1 MLKDFGSDFQWGIY
15 SCYLLRAHVHVHAH
29 AHVHVGYTG
38 RFVVGRGRRWSDGC
52 GLHTYF
58 RIRRAQ
64 RGDFFRSQSA
74 VLGSKPRFSILFFG
88 GPGDV
93 YRLLS
98 LLLCFPIPSSLPSD
112 PFTLCTSS
120 RLGGP
125 AIYGHMA
132 TRLLFCW
139 SFSRFSHS
147 SEVPSRSG
155 GLEAPG
161 RCGTRYIYVS
171 PALVCS
177 PRSELPGHIDN
188 TMNDERHTEKKT
200 TTPNSPIEFT

>member
-15 SCYLLRAHVHVHAH
+15 SCYLLRA
-29 AHVHVGYTG
+29 HVGYTG

-88 GPGDV
+88 GPGDG

-98 LLLCFPIPSSLPSD
+98 LHAVVFPYSLFAPIRSFYFMYVVASRGTCNIRPHGHTLALLLVLP
-112 PFTLCTSS
+112 
-120 RLGGP
+120 G
-125 AIYGHMA
+125 
-132 TRLLFCW
+132 
-139 SFSRFSHS
+139 SHS

-161 RCGTRYIYVS
+161 RCGTRYMHMCMHMHMCMCR
-171 PALVCS
+171 L
-177 PRSELPGHIDN
+177 L
-188 TMNDERHTEKKT
+188 
-200 TTPNSPIEFT
+200 